1 MGDADASLENAY
13 AVMVDPDE
21 LMRESDKSVAGSD
34 GLVRDP
40 DDAMASPFT
49 EEGQASALHPRAD
62 G

>member
-1 MGDADASLENAY
+1 MGDADGSLEDAY
-13 AVMVDPDE
+13 AVTVDPDE

-34 GLVRDP
+34 GLGRDP

-49 EEGQASALHPRAD
+49 GVGQAAALHRRAD